1 MTENDVIVGDGGGR
15 TLLGL
20 RSPLLSQTTAA
31 VTRSCLICRNTFS
44 RRSSSASRRKR
55 AASLGATFVP
65 PSSAGRDAA
74 SSPTRPASSAATLLD
89 TDRQLLL
96 SAMLKI
102 SAAVIANFELNA
114 VLNQVT
120 TWCDLECVSRN
131 LIIATVSYN

>member
-1 MTENDVIVGDGGGR
+1 M
-15 TLLGL
+15 
-20 RSPLLSQTTAA
+20 S
-31 VTRSCLICRNTFS
+31 
-44 RRSSSASRRKR
+44 
-55 AASLGATFVP
+55 
-65 PSSAGRDAA
+65 
-74 SSPTRPASSAATLLD
+74 PASSAATLLD

-131 LIIATVSYN
+131 LIIATVSHN